1 MPKHVWHSALQGAG
15 VLLLARAGTKQ
26 KALHEA
32 RFELPDWPTSV
43 NLKVQVSLTR
53 VAIPV
58 KKGISGRIHVFGR
71 KFTKSGKILHKFY
84 KIRGG

>member
-32 RFELPDWPTSV
+32 RFELHDWPTSV
-43 NLKVQVSLTR
+43 TPNTLFSVSVSAWDR
-53 VAIPV
+53 RRM
-58 KKGISGRIHVFGR
+58 SRE
-71 KFTKSGKILHKFY
+71 
-84 KIRGG
+84 